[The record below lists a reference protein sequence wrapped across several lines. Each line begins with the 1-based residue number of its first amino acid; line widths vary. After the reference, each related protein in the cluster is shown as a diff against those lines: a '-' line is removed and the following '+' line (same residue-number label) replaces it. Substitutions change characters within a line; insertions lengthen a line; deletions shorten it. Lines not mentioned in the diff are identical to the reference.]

1 MSNKKLN
8 ENKQMLNES
17 WSELFREVLPVF
29 TIGLLAAIR
38 VGFGLL
44 YNTNKK
50 SSMLSTAV
58 YDSLDEI
65 YKDKDFVRDFVD
77 ILKQEG
83 NLEDIIAT
91 ARDKHN
97 DYPWEDRYSTK
108 RNSGDDRRFYNSL
121 MYGQIKQ
128 GSSEYNWVADGKR
141 IVDKVM
147 ITRGYKNFSKK
158 HKFTP
163 NDDKAMRGLF
173 YYMITRP
180 DFAVNVKKYL
190 YTAVEKNKP
199 VVIRAIDKS
208 DMDTPPAHS

>member
-1 MSNKKLN
+1 MEIDWPYFVSH
-8 ENKQMLNES
+8 
-17 WSELFREVLPVF
+17 VLPVLI
-29 TIGLLAAIR
+29 IGLLVVIKI
-38 VGFGLL
+38 GLML
-44 YNTNKK
+44 TDKSNFK
-50 SSMLSTAV
+50 SSMLSKNV
-58 YDSLDEI
+58 YDALEKL
-65 YKDKDFVRDFVD
+65 YEDKEFVKDFVD

-147 ITRGYKNFSKK
+147 ITIGYKNFSKK
-158 HKFTP
+158 QKFIP

>member
-1 MSNKKLN
+1 M
-8 ENKQMLNES
+8 EID
-17 WSELFREVLPVF
+17 WSYFVSHVLPVLIIGF
-29 TIGLLAAIR
+29 LVVIKIGLMLTDKSN
-38 VGFGLL
+38 F
-44 YNTNKK
+44 K
-50 SSMLSTAV
+50 SSMLSKNV
-58 YDSLDEI
+58 YDALEKL
-65 YKDKDFVRDFVD
+65 YEDKEFVKDFVD

-147 ITRGYKNFSKK
+147 ITIGYKNFSKK
-158 HKFTP
+158 QKFIP

-208 DMDTPPAHS
+208 DMDTPVAHS

>member
-1 MSNKKLN
+1 M
-8 ENKQMLNES
+8 EID
-17 WSELFREVLPVF
+17 WSYFVSHVLPVLI
-29 TIGLLAAIR
+29 IGLLVVIKI
-38 VGFGLL
+38 GLML
-44 YNTNKK
+44 TDKSNFK
-50 SSMLSTAV
+50 SSMLSKNV
-58 YDSLDEI
+58 YDALEKL
-65 YKDKDFVRDFVD
+65 YEDKEFVKDFVD

-147 ITRGYKNFSKK
+147 ITIGYKNFSKK
-158 HKFTP
+158 QKFIP

>member
-1 MSNKKLN
+1 MK
-8 ENKQMLNES
+8 EGFV
-17 WSELFREVLPVF
+17 ELLGDYRPQLWV
-29 TIGLLAAIR
+29 GLLVVIKI
-38 VGFGLL
+38 VLMLTDKSNF
-44 YNTNKK
+44 K
-50 SSMLSTAV
+50 SSMLSKNV
-58 YDSLDEI
+58 YDALEKL
-65 YKDKDFVRDFVD
+65 YEDKEFVKDFVD

-121 MYGQIKQ
+121 MYGHIKQ

-147 ITRGYKNFSKK
+147 ITIGYKNFSKK
-158 HKFTP
+158 QKFIP